1 MIIERKVLFSGNMTH
16 RLDPKSR
23 VSMPAAWRSKSSNT
37 LKLIEA
43 QREGYQ
49 IIKCYTED
57 SFQSMVSE
65 VRCKAEAAGHAHIEI
80 EKYLG
85 AIIGVSYDTE
95 LSSQGKLLIPK
106 KQRDKMKLLEQLTI
120 VGRGDYFELWHPSA
134 YDAVHLPDEI
144 QKLALNKMF
153 GILS

>member
-1 MIIERKVLFSGNMTH
+1 MTIERKVLFSGNMTH
-16 RLDPKSR
+16 KLDPKSR
-23 VSMPAAWRSKSSNT
+23 VSMPAAWRSKSSST

-43 QREGYQ
+43 LREGHQ

-65 VRCKAEAAGHAHIEI
+65 VRSKAEAAGHAHIEI

-85 AIIGVSYDTE
+85 AIIGVSYE
-95 LSSQGKLLIPK
+95 AVLSSQGKLLIPK
-106 KQRDKMKLLEQLTI
+106 KQRDKMQLEEQLTI
-120 VGRGDYFELWHPSA
+120 VGRGDYFELWNPCA
-134 YDAVHLPDEI
+134 YAAAHLPEEI
-144 QKLALNKMF
+144 QKLELNKMF